1 MNPPHSYGNKLE
13 YIHFCGEWRSD
24 NMAVVVP
31 QGDFDALHGQ
41 LEPLQQGNWEDM
53 AYAMFEHDIAM
64 MMNDIWWW

>member
-1 MNPPHSYGNKLE
+1 MV
-13 YIHFCGEWRSD
+13 
-24 NMAVVVP
+24 VVVP

-64 MMNDIWWW
+64 MMNDLYDGDKWYMMILEDFSKIY